1 MAPQSAVIHLRYGL
15 AYSSR
20 EEKIIKDWWNDA
32 ANSCS
37 WEGVS
42 PSVST
47 YTSAS
52 SFVIKASPKKNVEK
66 RARSSRPSDTWQN
79 EKKSKVT

>member
-52 SFVIKASPKKNVEK
+52 SFVIKASLKKNVEK
-66 RARSSRPSDTWQN
+66 RARNSQPSDTWQN

>member
-42 PSVST
+42 PFVST

-52 SFVIKASPKKNVEK
+52 SFVIKASLKKMLKNAPVTAG
-66 RARSSRPSDTWQN
+66 RATRGKMK
-79 EKKSKVT
+79 KKSKVT

>member
-42 PSVST
+42 PFVST

-52 SFVIKASPKKNVEK
+52 SFVIKASLNKKKMLKNAPVTAG
-66 RARSSRPSDTWQN
+66 RATRGKM
-79 EKKSKVT
+79 KKKK